1 MHLSLDTILNL
12 IVAVLL
18 VGTMV
23 FAYVL
28 NNRLKKLRSN
38 KEEVDAAILRFD
50 QSVTRAEET
59 IVFLRDVSSK
69 SYSSLSETVQQ
80 AQSLRDEISFM
91 LERGEGLAQSL
102 DDKIRITR
110 RDLTPGQPLP
120 PTPEKPAQQGTAHNT
135 NTINNNSEE
144 DRIMALLKQREG
156 AHKHE
161 EPKKPT
167 TKAEESLMNMLR
179 TAR

>member
-12 IVAVLL
+12 IVAALL
-18 VGTMV
+18 VGTMI

-38 KEEVDAAILRFD
+38 KEEVDSAILRFD

-59 IVFLRDVSSK
+59 IVFLRDVSGK
-69 SYSSLSETVQQ
+69 SYTSLSETVQKAQ
-80 AQSLRDEISFM
+80 ALRDEISFM

-102 DDKIRITR
+102 DDKIRMTR
-110 RDLTPGQPLP
+110 RDLVSDHP
-120 PTPEKPAQQGTAHNT
+120 KPSPALKPNLQSEAHNA
-135 NTINNNSEE
+135 NMKNENGDE
-144 DRIMALLKQREG
+144 DRILALLKQRENT
-156 AHKHE
+156 HKSE
-161 EPKKPT
+161 MPQKPV
-167 TKAEESLMNMLR
+167 TKAEESLMDMLR